1 MARTPKTQIAE
12 DGERISK
19 DLPPAGHE
27 HAHPDSIV
35 IDEDAVQG
43 NVETVDTK
51 AEAAEDD
58 DKPVTLTVTKD
69 HSVWDGDG
77 GYYKV
82 GTKFQVNKETAKSLR
97 DKGLAK

>member
-1 MARTPKTQIAE
+1 MARAPKTQTAE
-12 DGERISK
+12 DGEKISK

-35 IDEDAVQG
+35 IDDEAVQG
-43 NVETVDTK
+43 NAETIDTK
-51 AEAAEDD
+51 VEADD

-82 GTKFQVNKETAKSLR
+82 GTKFEVDKETAKSLR

>member
-27 HAHPDSIV
+27 HAHPESIV
-35 IDEDAVQG
+35 IDEDKVQG
-43 NVETVDTK
+43 NAETVDTK
-51 AEAAEDD
+51 AEAEDE
-58 DKPVTLTVTKD
+58 KPVTLTVTKD

-82 GTKFQVNKETAKSLR
+82 GTKFTVDKETAKSLR
-97 DKGLAK
+97 DKGVAK

>member
-1 MARTPKTQIAE
+1 MTRGRPPKTQIAE
-12 DGERISK
+12 DGEKIAG
-19 DLPPAGHE
+19 DLPPAGTE

-43 NVETVDTK
+43 EPEVVNTK
-51 AEAAEDD
+51 DD
-58 DKPVTLTVTKD
+58 DENKTVTLTVTRD

-82 GTKFQVNKETAKSLR
+82 GTKFQADEETAKSLR
-97 DKGLAK
+97 DKGIVK